1 MALHPRKFYSELP
14 SVISLNFL
22 PVVLKHSINLVTY
35 FSTFFNHVLVFLII
49 IYVWKTGRK
58 TYGNKV
64 TGLSLCIQARRQA
77 ETQLKAEWQEM
88 INAMDQQALLQERE
102 LMRKQ
107 R

>member
-1 MALHPRKFYSELP
+1 M
-14 SVISLNFL
+14 
-22 PVVLKHSINLVTY
+22 
-35 FSTFFNHVLVFLII
+35 
-49 IYVWKTGRK
+49 YVWKTGRK

-64 TGLSLCIQARRQA
+64 TSLSLCIQARHQA
-77 ETQLKAEWQEM
+77 EAQLEAEWQEM